1 MNPILE
7 KLKHLANAQKRDGL
21 MRFFKTGKGEY
32 AEGDIFL
39 GVKVPQTRAIVN
51 LYWKDCTGSQIKEL
65 VTSRYHEARLAG
77 LLVLC
82 KQYHAQKHD
91 LFKQNKIIAQY
102 LGYTKFI
109 NNWDLVD
116 LTCYTLLGDWYFDKD
131 KSPLIE
137 MAKNEKSLWEQRIA
151 IVSTLQFIRRGSFET
166 TFTIGDILIN
176 HPHDLIHK
184 AVGWMLRE
192 VGKRD
197 CAALE
202 AYLKTRYRRMPRTT
216 LRYAIEKFP
225 EPKRQAYLLGKI

>member
-1 MNPILE
+1 MNPILKE
-7 KLKHLANAQKRDGL
+7 LKRIADSKNREVL
-21 MRFFKTGKGEY
+21 MRFFKTKKGEY

-39 GVKVPQTRAIVN
+39 GVKVPQTRTIVN
-51 LYWKDCTGSQIKEL
+51 LYWKDCTSSQIKEL

-82 KQYHAQKHD
+82 KQYHAKKHV
-91 LFKQNKIIAQY
+91 LSEQNEIVTQY
-102 LGYTKFI
+102 LGYAKFI

-131 KSPLIE
+131 RSPLIE
-137 MAKNEKSLWEQRIA
+137 MAKNGETLWKQRIA

-166 TFTIGDILIN
+166 TFTIADILID
-176 HPHDLIHK
+176 HSHDLIHK

-197 CAALE
+197 RVALE
-202 AYLKTRYRRMPRTT
+202 NYLSTRYRRMPRTM